1 MLPVDV
7 LHLMPR
13 DLSIKHAADVLAE
26 AARDRGYRPVRAAI
40 FAAAAALD
48 PDAYGAEAD
57 RAAAEVSAPCD
68 AHEAIL
74 RSAVAEMNAARH
86 GPADNARESLKRAY
100 RVASLTTEPIGS
112 RRLWMRFAPPL
123 SGRRCCRRS
132 RLETKTP
139 AIRRRSEKGGGGCRF
154 G

>member
-13 DLSIKHAADVLAE
+13 DLSLKHAADVLAE

-57 RAAAEVSAPCD
+57 QAAAAVPAPCD

-74 RSAVAEMNAARH
+74 RSALAEVNAVRFRTVEGAV
-86 GPADNARESLKRAY
+86 ECLKRAY
-100 RVASLTTEPIGS
+100 RIASLTT
-112 RRLWMRFAPPL
+112 RTNWFAAL
-123 SGRRCCRRS
+123 VDEVRAA
-132 RLETKTP
+132 LERAALLP
-139 AIRRRSEKGGGGCRF
+139 QIEA
-154 G
+154 

>member
-7 LHLMPR
+7 LHMMPR
-13 DLSIKHAADVLAE
+13 DLSLKHAADVLAE

-57 RAAAEVSAPCD
+57 QAAAAVPAPCD

-74 RSAVAEMNAARH
+74 RSALAEVNAVRFRTVEGAV
-86 GPADNARESLKRAY
+86 ECLKRAY
-100 RVASLTTEPIGS
+100 RIASLTT
-112 RRLWMRFAPPL
+112 RTNWFAAL
-123 SGRRCCRRS
+123 VDEVRAA
-132 RLETKTP
+132 LERAALLP
-139 AIRRRSEKGGGGCRF
+139 QIEA
-154 G
+154 

>member
-13 DLSIKHAADVLAE
+13 DLSLKHAADVLAE

-57 RAAAEVSAPCD
+57 KAAAEVPAPCD

-86 GPADNARESLKRAY
+86 GLADDARESLKRAY
-100 RVASLTTEPIGS
+100 RIASLTT
-112 RRLWMRFAPPL
+112 RTNWFAAL
-123 SGRRCCRRS
+123 VDEVRAA
-132 RLETKTP
+132 LERAALLP
-139 AIRRRSEKGGGGCRF
+139 QIEA
-154 G
+154 